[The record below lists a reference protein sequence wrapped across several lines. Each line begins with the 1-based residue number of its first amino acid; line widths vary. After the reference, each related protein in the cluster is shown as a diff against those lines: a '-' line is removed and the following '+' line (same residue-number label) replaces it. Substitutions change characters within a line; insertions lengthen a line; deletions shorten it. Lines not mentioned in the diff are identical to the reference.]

1 MTPTAVLISYAIAT
15 ACERLAHKLG
25 VFISHAEARVFP
37 PPAHNLPPP
46 AATVS
51 RRRAFRRTA

>member
-1 MTPTAVLISYAIAT
+1 MTPTAALISYAIAT

-25 VFISHAEARVFP
+25 DHAAEARVSP

-46 AATVS
+46 APRQTG